1 MTDEAETTASCAMI
15 NRHGEVVTWHARGD
29 GVCYASDTPP
39 SLDWIGV
46 AVAVG
51 LIMIVILL
59 GLRSIR
65 WIGSKLWIRPQSQP
79 VSAQLHGAE
88 KHRHLADLLN
98 HDPKTVA
105 GVFASICALTLGYP
119 DRAMRLKR

>member
-1 MTDEAETTASCAMI
+1 MLRL
-15 NRHGEVVTWHARGD
+15 RHSTFTRLDRRRRGGRTNND
-29 GVCYASDTPP
+29 CNPPRFALNQMDWLQALDTP
-39 SLDWIGV
+39 
-46 AVAVG
+46 A
-51 LIMIVILL
+51 
-59 GLRSIR
+59 
-65 WIGSKLWIRPQSQP
+65 SQP